1 MRKNNINRR
10 TFLGTGLA
18 AAASVTVGSS
28 MVDDKFRPVPVKKNN
43 EDPFNPLTYNAMP
56 TRALGKTGYKVG
68 VLSLGVGY
76 T

>member
-28 MVDDKFRPVPVKKNN
+28 MVQTISSDKSR
-43 EDPFNPLTYNAMP
+43 
-56 TRALGKTGYKVG
+56 
-68 VLSLGVGY
+68 
-76 T
+76 